1 MCRISGDRCGSPS
14 RPGTRPAIVTFKAQP
29 GKGNEVARLV
39 AAALPHAKTEQP
51 LLVWLILQ
59 SETDPDTVYIVDV
72 FTDAAG
78 RDAHYKDA
86 AAAQIMATVPPY
98 LASPLDISPL
108 KLVVAKG
115 VA

>member
-1 MCRISGDRCGSPS
+1 MFSASKRKGS
-14 RPGTRPAIVTFKAQP
+14 RGA
-29 GKGNEVARLV
+29 
-39 AAALPHAKTEQP
+39 H
-51 LLVWLILQ
+51 
-59 SETDPDTVYIVDV
+59 TVYIVDV

-98 LASPLDISPL
+98 LASPPDISPL

-115 VA
+115 VK